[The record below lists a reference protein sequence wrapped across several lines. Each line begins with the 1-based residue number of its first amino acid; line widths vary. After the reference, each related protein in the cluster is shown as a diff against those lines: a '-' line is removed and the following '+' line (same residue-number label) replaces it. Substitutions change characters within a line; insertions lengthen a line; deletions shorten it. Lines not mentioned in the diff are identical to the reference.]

1 MVYFVFG
8 LGVEHKRLKIASET
22 ISQNNSDETIFERS
36 DFGSAFGFLK
46 LDTYNNKYFPSDGL
60 FFSGDFHW
68 YLLSSNFNK
77 NFEPFSFARAKI
89 GYAVTLIDNF
99 SLNLISEGGFKL
111 GEPGT
116 TSLDF
121 VLGGF
126 GNDFIN
132 NYITFSIITI
142 PKIFNY
148 F

>member
-1 MVYFVFG
+1 M
-8 LGVEHKRLKIASET
+8 
-22 ISQNNSDETIFERS
+22 
-36 DFGSAFGFLK
+36 
-46 LDTYNNKYFPSDGL
+46 

-132 NYITFSIITI
+132 NYIPFVGYDFLSIAGDSFVNHYT
-142 PKIFNY
+142 PEDF
-148 F
+148 